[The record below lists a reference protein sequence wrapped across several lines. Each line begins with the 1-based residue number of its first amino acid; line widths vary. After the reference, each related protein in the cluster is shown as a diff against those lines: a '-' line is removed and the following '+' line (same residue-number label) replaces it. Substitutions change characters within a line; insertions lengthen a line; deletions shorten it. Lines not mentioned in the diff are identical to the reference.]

1 MVLLQPTLQ
10 CANMPTS
17 SPCGKAILHAMTHG
31 FAQNPEHYIG
41 LSVHSTYSAF
51 QAYYHN
57 GDMHFC
63 PRPCLKMEQAC
74 VPFTPSFPG
83 MNHIA
88 ECRKQMV
95 QQPEAFPELSS
106 DSTDQEVAKALYM
119 RGAPGVP
126 RVCEDNEVAGHAV
139 DLQEEEENEAQSE
152 VSGVKKAVQEIYIQ
166 EEREREE
173 REERAREE
181 ARRRREEAR
190 KKAEEAWRKQQEAIE
205 KAQEEARRKKE
216 QALEKA
222 QAARRN
228 ASQAPA
234 QDNIT
239 HKAEAARSNASHAH
253 SKANISK
260 AEPARSASHGH
271 AQAVPAQIS
280 TTTKEPVEAGGSA
293 SQGFADDVYGDS
305 GSPGWDGDGVD
316 GDGDSA
322 DGDDGAWDTGYEQYG
337 GNRDLLDKMEPGRHC
352 FTSGRSFSLLDSASH
367 LPVSSRDSRSC
378 KVHCRS
384 SGEAAF
390 FVFQVSAGLCHCPPA
405 SARVVEA
412 GADFVGGH
420 LGCDDGSAV
429 ITRDY
434 ATVPAVSSSGK
445 HVALVLAACGTCALV
460 LALAAFVNRGRL
472 ANPLLYPRSAL
483 EGCDCPAD
491 YGPVHEMRTVPNFHA
506 ASEVSVPF
514 AYEYV

>member
-1 MVLLQPTLQ
+1 
-10 CANMPTS
+10 
-17 SPCGKAILHAMTHG
+17 MTHG
-31 FAQNPEHYIG
+31 FAQHPEHYIG

-83 MNHIA
+83 MDHIA

-126 RVCEDNEVAGHAV
+126 RVCEDDERPGHAV
-139 DLQEEEENEAQSE
+139 DLEEEEENEAQSE

-181 ARRRREEAR
+181 ARRKREEAR
-190 KKAEEAWRKQQEAIE
+190 RKAEEAWRKQQEAIE

-216 QALEKA
+216 QTLQEA
-222 QAARRN
+222 QAAQRN
-228 ASQAPA
+228 ASQAHT

-239 HKAEAARSNASHAH
+239 HKAEAARSNASHVH

-260 AEPARSASHGH
+260 GEPARSASHGPVKE
-271 AQAVPAQIS
+271 AQVVKGKQAVSARVS
-280 TTTKEPVEAGGSA
+280 TTTQEPEEAGISA
-293 SQGFADDVYGDS
+293 SQGVADGDVYGDS
-305 GSPGWDGDGVD
+305 GSPGWDGDGTD
-316 GDGDSA
+316 GDGDSPS
-322 DGDDGAWDTGYEQYG
+322 DGDDGAWDTGYEYG
-337 GNRDLLDKMEPGRHC
+337 RNRDLLDEMQPGRHC
-352 FTSGRSFSLLDSASH
+352 FASGRSFSLLDSASH
-367 LPVSSRDSRSC
+367 LPVSSHDSRSC

-384 SGEAAF
+384 SAGAAF

-412 GADFVGGH
+412 GADFVAGN
-420 LGCDDGSAV
+420 LGCDDGSVA

-434 ATVPAVSSSGK
+434 ATVPAVTSSGK

-472 ANPLLYPRSAL
+472 ANPLMYPRSAI